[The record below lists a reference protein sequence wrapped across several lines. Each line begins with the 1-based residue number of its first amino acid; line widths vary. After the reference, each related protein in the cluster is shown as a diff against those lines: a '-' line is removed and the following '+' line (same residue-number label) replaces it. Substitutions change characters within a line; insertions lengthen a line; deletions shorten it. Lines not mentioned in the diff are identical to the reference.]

1 MYIALAL
8 HTHTHTH
15 THTRTH
21 APPPLAVSGALL
33 ALWCT
38 NDPRV
43 LAFAKSE
50 LVPKWG
56 FEYVA
61 TWYWLKV
68 G

>member
-1 MYIALAL
+1 MPFYHYGICRRGPC
-8 HTHTHTH
+8 H
-15 THTRTH
+15 
-21 APPPLAVSGALL
+21 PPSPSLSGALL
-33 ALWCT
+33 VVWCT

-43 LAFAKSE
+43 IAFAKSE

-68 G
+68 GGY